1 MKNHLK
7 IISAVVLGLF
17 LLGTTVHGSGTVIDA
32 VPITK
37 EDAAKKYPPP
47 KGGYPVGEREPHMAS
62 GHVNSPYSPHQ
73 EYDCSKVGH
82 GQLVLDTHANKV
94 FVRP

>member
-1 MKNHLK
+1 
-7 IISAVVLGLF
+7 
-17 LLGTTVHGSGTVIDA
+17 
-32 VPITK
+32 
-37 EDAAKKYPPP
+37 
-47 KGGYPVGEREPHMAS
+47 MAS